1 MIIPKTRLVNNITQ
15 ELSDNSTG
23 QISPR
28 DIRHNLLDIIDSIH
42 LLTGDSNIESLNFAT
57 PDHRNVQVGQS
68 SLESLKLEGYTST
81 DNVAVGYATLKS
93 SYRTRRNTAIGSYA
107 LSCNIHGDG
116 NLALGYN
123 ALAGNTTGNS
133 NVALGTHTLNYNKR
147 GNFNIAIGNAAG
159 YYIGTD
165 DSYKFYVASHP
176 IEETY
181 ICDNPHGLGLSPLM
195 FGDLEG
201 NKLGINTNVLHD
213 GAVLQT
219 SGNIAPSKT
228 NEFNLGSSSY
238 AWNDIY
244 TQNVSNLETHINL
257 ENNFLKLSAT
267 SGIDILSH
275 SGIYLSGDPITIG
288 GNVLPDEHATHNLGQ
303 VDNRFNIGYFEEV
316 LTDYVTALQKS
327 FFAHKTLYL
336 ASSGEWSIDG
346 GGPSSLYEYYPC
358 PNSPDIVPILTD
370 PEIQGGGFVLQST
383 QSTNEFV
390 YRNTNTPC
398 GVFRRWQSNIGIEID
413 GIDNYL
419 KTPAVIGSQS
429 QDCYGIFMS
438 GNQTF
443 FSPQATYKQ
452 NHNIAGNGSVN
463 FYSPDLAG
471 LDDFIITFSTPE
483 RNKSISQRFLSS
495 TSPKTQEND
504 KDKLTGF
511 EIKYTD
517 DAPKNRLVMKS
528 YNDSTSSN
536 NHFMLMSSHDGVVGI
551 NNFSLNGDQLLPET
565 FFNIRSVN
573 DAVVRVSA
581 ETNEESMAAIQLL
594 SPQNCLN
601 SGLEMLYNNSGIFE
615 LNLYDDFDKHNIF
628 YSASGDHL
636 GVYAPYSGMQ
646 DMVTIGSS
654 GSYENA
660 VIALHENPSS
670 PTKTESYGKLYVK
683 SKTNQTQSQTV
694 KFLDDAGYEHDLILS
709 KFDSNDGLIYSV
721 NGSTFGGINSPDVR
735 GDTPNASN
743 NTAYGFAALKS
754 IEDGNCNTMI
764 GHSAGQSIKDGFN
777 NIGIGCGVLSE
788 CDASV
793 TNNIAIGYR
802 VGVNLSSNYN
812 FLLGSSSSNLLF
824 KATIGP
830 NASDKH
836 LYMPEGHITL
846 ENGSDGLHL
855 TANTIE
861 AKDSSGL
868 DYPEDT
874 LSIKMSGNESA
885 DVVKISH
892 KDAPAF
898 DVVHTYHTFSPKRPS
913 MEVLGDVRVKGGV
926 CFRDGSF
933 LESAFEIQKIES
945 LERKLDGIF
954 VEGVALED
962 IGLANGIES
971 PTQGVMRLRNQ
982 SQVLLTNRDQYSAIK
997 KDDYIIAIKMGEE
1010 YRPIWIS
1017 NSSSVCTCCTK

>member
-15 ELSDNSTG
+15 ELSDNSTA

-28 DIRHNLLDIIDSIH
+28 DIRHNLLDVIDSIH
-42 LLTGDSNIESLNFAT
+42 LLTRDQNIESLNFST
-57 PDHRNVQVGQS
+57 PDQRNVQVGIS
-68 SLESLKLEGYTST
+68 SLESLRLDGYTST

-93 SYRTRRNTAIGSYA
+93 SYRTRRNTALGSYA

-116 NLALGYN
+116 NLAVGYN

-133 NVALGTHTLNYNKR
+133 NVAIGTHTLNYNKR

-181 ICDNPHGLGLSPLM
+181 ICDNPQGVGLLPLM
-195 FGDLEG
+195 FGDLAS
-201 NKLGINTNVLHD
+201 NKLGINTNILHD
-213 GAVLQT
+213 EAVLQT
-219 SGNIAPSKT
+219 SGNIAPSKH
-228 NEFNLGSSSY
+228 NEFTLGTSSY
-238 AWNDIY
+238 AWDNLY
-244 TQNVSNLETHINL
+244 TANVSNLETHINL
-257 ENNFLKLSAT
+257 ENNFLKLTAT
-267 SGIDILSH
+267 SGIDILSS

-288 GNVLPDEHATHNLGQ
+288 GSMMPDKHATYDLGY
-303 VDNRFNIGYFEEV
+303 VDNRFNIGYFEEI

-327 FFAHKTLYL
+327 FFSHKTLYL

-358 PNSPDIVPILTD
+358 PNSPDIIPILTD

-383 QSTNEFV
+383 QSVNEFV
-390 YRNTNTPC
+390 YKNDNTSC
-398 GVFRRWQSNIGIEID
+398 GTFRRWKSNIGIEID

-419 KTPAVIGSQS
+419 KAPAIIGSQS

-443 FSPQATYKQ
+443 FSPLATYKQ
-452 NHNIAGNGSVN
+452 SHDIAGNGSIN
-463 FYSPDLAG
+463 FYAPDLAG
-471 LDDFIITFSTPE
+471 LDDFIITYSTTDT
-483 RNKSISQRFLSS
+483 NTNISQRFLSS
-495 TSPKTQEND
+495 TSPREQDND
-504 KDKLTGF
+504 LDKLTGF
-511 EIKYTD
+511 ETKYIDETD
-517 DAPKNRLVMKS
+517 KNRLVMKS
-528 YNDSTSSN
+528 YNNSTSSK
-536 NHFMLMSSHDGVVGI
+536 NHFMLMGDHDGVVGI

-581 ETNEESMAAIQLL
+581 ETNEPSMAAIQLL

-601 SGLEMLYNNSGIFE
+601 SGLEIFYNNSGIFE
-615 LNLYDDFDKHNIF
+615 LSVYDDFDKHNIF
-628 YSASGDHL
+628 YSDSGDHL
-636 GVYAPYSGMQ
+636 GIYSSLSGMQ
-646 DMVTIGSS
+646 DLVTIGDS
-654 GSYENA
+654 GNHPNA

-683 SKTNQTQSQTV
+683 SKTNATQSQTL
-694 KFLDDAGYEHDLILS
+694 KFLDDAGYEHDLIPS
-709 KFDSNDGLIYSV
+709 KLDSNDGLIYSV
-721 NGSTFGGINSPDVR
+721 NGSTFGGLNCPDVR

-743 NTAYGFAALKS
+743 NTAYGFSALNR
-754 IEDGNCNTMI
+754 IDDGNCNTMF
-764 GHSAGQSIKDGFN
+764 GHSAGQSITDGFN

-788 CDASV
+788 CDPSI
-793 TNNIAIGYR
+793 TNNIAIGNR
-802 VGVNLSSNYN
+802 VGVSLTTNYN
-812 FLLGSSSSNLLF
+812 FLLGVSSDNLLF

-830 NASDKH
+830 SASDKH

-846 ENGSDGLHL
+846 EKGSNGLHL
-855 TANTIE
+855 TANAIE
-861 AKDSSGL
+861 SKDSSGL

-898 DVVHTYHTFSPKRPS
+898 DIVHTYHAFSPKRPS

-933 LESAFEIQKIES
+933 LESAFEIQKIEA

-982 SQVLLTNRDQYSAIK
+982 TQVLVTNRDQYSSIK
-997 KDDYIIAIKMGEE
+997 KDDYIIAIKIGQE